1 MKARKQHATFELT
14 LASRVEP
21 EEGTVN
27 QWVRWM
33 TLPPYLPP
41 VVFLSPTE
49 VRCSVHTGLLEG
61 RGGLDRTCV
70 LFTRDSLGPRSSL
83 RFVLLIILSEPLWAE
98 RGEEAK
104 PSGGWTMGNDR
115 KNKVDHG
122 PDVRGMNVTD
132 VSEWTNK
139 LDREDAI
146 KPRFCLPFPSLPFV
160 TFHSF
165 TVQFTIS

>member
-1 MKARKQHATFELT
+1 MRLRPPTRTHLT
-14 LASRVEP
+14 IHYSILDR
-21 EEGTVN
+21 
-27 QWVRWM
+27 
-33 TLPPYLPP
+33 P
-41 VVFLSPTE
+41 VVTSREQVSVNCTSRE
-49 VRCSVHTGLLEG
+49 VILTGRWDMKVPLG
-61 RGGLDRTCV
+61 WWLDRTCV